1 MLITSKG
8 DFVFASLFTRL
19 EAFRGL
25 TLVNIGCFIISPDVN
40 DAGD

>member
-19 EAFRGL
+19 EAFGSL
-25 TLVNIGCFIISPDVN
+25 TLVSIGCFIISPDVK
-40 DAGD
+40 DARD